1 MTNQVPSSMQF
12 SGSAMDKIFYKMINR
27 ILRGVLIALALAFFS
42 YGQASAVECDKILD
56 DYNEAIRLYH
66 FKEALD
72 VLQECSLNC
81 PQQINICSLQ
91 SISIKAT
98 IRSYIDVQTKIAR
111 EARDINPGVAVR
123 SYRRIIEVGKAYSEK
138 SEAAV
143 AEAKKELPVLQSEID
158 RKIATLAK
166 NGEQAI
172 AESRFDRLRDIINEL
187 YLLDYGNLK
196 ALDLSQ
202 SASKKIEESINHES
216 REIDQLLQTLERTVA
231 EATKKSSPGNRD
243 RQNKIDKV
251 TQTIN
256 TKIEASLAMKPGDER
271 IKKLYAKA
279 MTTKDQASGKGLKI
293 QLKEPDKQ
301 LSEAPRKGF
310 QEAVD
315 NIGKGNYGQAVKE
328 LKQAIARSNFDK
340 DELST
345 AYMYLGIAYA
355 SQIREPAVNTAED
368 TLLRSSSIRAFR
380 RAISFNPKLQL
391 PKAYSHFSRSLE
403 ESRHME
409 DPRID
414 TSEVFGPK

>member
-1 MTNQVPSSMQF
+1 MSLLVQF
-12 SGSAMDKIFYKMINR
+12 SGSMVAKEFKIMIDR
-27 ILRGVLIALALAFFS
+27 ILRGILLVLVLAFFL
-42 YGQASAVECDKILD
+42 YGKASAVECDKILD
-56 DYNEAIRLYH
+56 EYNEDIRLYH

-81 PQQINICSLQ
+81 PQQMNFCSLQ
-91 SISIKAT
+91 SISLKAT
-98 IRSYIDVQTKIAR
+98 IRNYIDLQIKIAR
-111 EARDINPGVAVR
+111 EARDINPSVAVR
-123 SYRRIIEVGKAYSEK
+123 SYRRIIEISQAYSEK
-138 SEAAV
+138 SEAAM

-158 RKIATLAK
+158 RKIASLVK

-187 YLLDYGNLK
+187 YQLEYGSTK

-202 SASKKIEESINHES
+202 SASKKIEESVDKES

-231 EATKKSSPGNRD
+231 EATKKSSPGNRE
-243 RQNKIDKV
+243 RQNKINKV

-271 IKKLYAKA
+271 INKLYVKA
-279 MTTKDQASGKGLKI
+279 VTTKDQASGKGLKI

-301 LSEAPRKGF
+301 LSEAPRKVY
-310 QEAVD
+310 QAAVD
-315 NIGKGNYGQAVKE
+315 NIGKGHYGQAIAG
-328 LKQAIARSNFDK
+328 LKQTIALSNFDK
-340 DELST
+340 DDLSA

-355 SQIREPAVNTAED
+355 SQIKEPAVNTAED
-368 TLLRSSSIRAFR
+368 TWLRSSAIRAFR

-391 PKAYSHFSRSLE
+391 PKVYGNFSRLLE

-409 DPRID
+409 DPRIGGF
-414 TSEVFGPK
+414 EFFGPK

>member
-1 MTNQVPSSMQF
+1 
-12 SGSAMDKIFYKMINR
+12 MIDR
-27 ILRGVLIALALAFFS
+27 ILRGILIVLALAFFF
-42 YGQASAVECDKILD
+42 YGHAGAVDCDKIQD
-56 DYNEAIRLYH
+56 EYNEDIRFYH

-81 PQQINICSLQ
+81 PQQMNFCSLQ

-98 IRSYIDVQTKIAR
+98 IRNYIDVQIKIAR
-111 EARDINPGVAVR
+111 EARDINPGVALR
-123 SYRRIIEVGKAYSEK
+123 SYKRIVEIGKAYSEK

-202 SASKKIEESINHES
+202 SASKKIEESINNES

-231 EATKKSSPGNRD
+231 EATKKSSPGNRE
-243 RQNKIDKV
+243 RQNKINKV

-271 IKKLYAKA
+271 INKLYVKA
-279 MTTKDQASGKGLKI
+279 VTTKDQASGKGLKV

-301 LSEAPRKGF
+301 LSEAPRKVY
-310 QEAVD
+310 QAAVD
-315 NIGKGNYGQAVKE
+315 NIAKGNYGQAIVG
-328 LKQAIARSNFDK
+328 LKQTIVRPNFDK
-340 DELST
+340 DELSS
-345 AYMYLGIAYA
+345 AYMYLGIAYL
-355 SQIREPAVNTAED
+355 SQIKEGPVTPENTQ
-368 TLLRSSSIRAFR
+368 LRSSAIRAFR

-391 PKAYSHFSRSLE
+391 PKAYDQYSRLLE